1 MNNVPFLST
10 KLFQKRGHYSRGD
23 IIQGG
28 GDIIKGNTV
37 LAINHAHSKAETTIQ
52 IVIWG
57 RPLQIQHISYFRCN
71 LPEAN

>member
-1 MNNVPFLST
+1 MFLFLST
-10 KLFQKRGHYSRGD
+10 KLFQKRGHYSR
-23 IIQGG
+23 

>member
-1 MNNVPFLST
+1 MFLFYLLSFF
-10 KLFQKRGHYSRGD
+10 KKGD
-23 IIQGG
+23 TIQGGTLFKG

>member
-1 MNNVPFLST
+1 MFLFSVLSFFKRRT
-10 KLFQKRGHYSRGD
+10 LFKEIRYILESR
-23 IIQGG
+23 G